1 VRAVNRPVSW
11 WGWHWTPPVP
21 MSVVEI
27 IRAGSLSSRLAALFW
42 LGMERGASIIVA
54 AEPPSAGKT
63 TTLTALLAF
72 TPPETVAYFTQGVGE
87 TFAVPPLSD
96 SHPTYILINELSD
109 HLPVYTWGEYARR
122 AFELLAQGYSLASTM
137 HADRVEEVLGQ
148 LEGDLGIPGVHLS
161 RLTFIVPLRVGHRGR
176 PIRRLQEVAF
186 LEPDAARGYR
196 VRRLARWQ
204 EDEDA
209 FALLEDADTRRA
221 FAAWAGLDD
230 AALES
235 ALDERQR
242 FLDDLLARGVTSIP
256 AVAEAIEGF
265 YRQRAAGSR

>member
-1 VRAVNRPVSW
+1 LRAVNRPVSW
-11 WGWHWTPPVP
+11 WGWHWSPPVP
-21 MSVVEI
+21 MSIVEI
-27 IRAGSLSSRLAALFW
+27 IRAGSMSSRLAALLW

-109 HLPVYTWGEYARR
+109 HLPVYTWGDYARR
-122 AFELLAQGYSLASTM
+122 AFELLSQGYSLASTM

-148 LEGDLGIPGVHLS
+148 LEGELGIPPSHLS
-161 RLTFIVPLRVGHRGR
+161 RLTFIVPLKVGSRGR
-176 PIRRLQEVAF
+176 PVRRLQEVAF
-186 LEPDAARGYR
+186 LLPDGEGYR
-196 VRRLARWQ
+196 VHRLARWL

-209 FALLEDADTRRA
+209 FALLEEGEARRA
-221 FAAWAGLDD
+221 FAEWTGLDD
-230 AALES
+230 AALEGQ
-235 ALDERQR
+235 LDERQS
-242 FLDDLLARGVTSIP
+242 FLEGLLARGVTAIP
-256 AVAEAIEGF
+256 AVAEAIEGY
-265 YRQRAAGSR
+265 YRRRP

>member
-1 VRAVNRPVSW
+1 MRAVNRPVSW

-21 MSVVEI
+21 MSIVEI
-27 IRAGSLSSRLAALFW
+27 IRAGSMSSRLAALFW

-87 TFAVPPLSD
+87 TFDVPPLAD

-109 HLPVYTWGEYARR
+109 HLPVYTWGTYAQR

-137 HADRVEEVLGQ
+137 HTDRVEEVLGQ
-148 LEGDLGIPGVHLS
+148 LQGDLGIPPAHVS
-161 RLTFIVPLRVGHRGR
+161 RLTFIVPLRVGYRGR

-186 LEPDAARGYR
+186 LLPDAASDYR
-196 VRRLARWQ
+196 VHRLARWQ
-204 EDEDA
+204 EDEDTFPLFEDGAARDA
-209 FALLEDADTRRA
+209 FAR
-221 FAAWAGLDD
+221 WAGLDGEEMEAELD
-230 AALES
+230 RRQGFLE
-235 ALDERQR
+235 
-242 FLDDLLARGVTSIP
+242 DLLARGVASIP
-256 AVAEAIEGF
+256 AVAEAIEGY
-265 YRQRAAGSR
+265 YRQRR